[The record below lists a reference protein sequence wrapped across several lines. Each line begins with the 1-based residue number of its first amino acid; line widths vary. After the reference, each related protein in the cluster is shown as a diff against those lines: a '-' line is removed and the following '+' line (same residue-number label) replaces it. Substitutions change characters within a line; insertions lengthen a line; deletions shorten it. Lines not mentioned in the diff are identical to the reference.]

1 VYEISQGGGVKLA
14 ELDPEFLKRI
24 NDGSWEILESLEGA
38 EGVSFLCPV
47 CFTANGGPVG
57 THRIED
63 FS

>member
-1 VYEISQGGGVKLA
+1 VKLA